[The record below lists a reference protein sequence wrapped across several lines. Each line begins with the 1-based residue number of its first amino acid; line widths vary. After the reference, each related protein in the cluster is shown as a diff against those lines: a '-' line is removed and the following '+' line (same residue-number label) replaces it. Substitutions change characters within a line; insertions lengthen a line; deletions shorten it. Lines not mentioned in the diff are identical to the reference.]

1 MYQYG
6 ISINELCDKLSVI
19 SVGTHDT
26 YGKVKHYTMEL
37 GCHVEIMEK
46 NIYIYILFNFM
57 FLYLY
62 EFV

>member
-46 NIYIYILFNFM
+46 NIYIYII
-57 FLYLY
+57 
-62 EFV
+62 